1 MTSKRWSYS
10 SQWVGGED
18 RELIYLASASDTYCI
33 LAGSNVCCSWL
44 ANTTCSLAA
53 SRRCSTE
60 RRMSDIGQTYH
71 ALWASLLP
79 QSNRQTGFSLRS
91 PTRRSYVE
99 FCRVG
104 FCFRYRLEYD
114 TPNALVEFALLR
126 SDGVQIY
133 NSLIRR
139 RKQINEAFGGSL
151 FWLRDV
157 HSSEHPG
164 TYYALAY
171 TIVCPSLRVLDR
183 ESWPTVQLQMI
194 DAMVRLEQAIVPHL
208 QRWLEED

>member
-1 MTSKRWSYS
+1 M
-10 SQWVGGED
+10 
-18 RELIYLASASDTYCI
+18 
-33 LAGSNVCCSWL
+33 
-44 ANTTCSLAA
+44 
-53 SRRCSTE
+53 E
-60 RRMSDIGQTYH
+60 RYMSDIGQTYH
-71 ALWASLLP
+71 AFWASLLP

-126 SDGVQIY
+126 SDSERIY
-133 NSLIRR
+133 KSLVRQ

-151 FWLRDV
+151 LWLREAQSAE
-157 HSSEHPG
+157 HSWP
-164 TYYALAY
+164 YPALAW
-171 TIVCPSLRVLDR
+171 TITCSGLRDLDR
-183 ESWPTVQLQMI
+183 EAWPAVQSQMI
-194 DAMVRLEQAIVPHL
+194 DAMVRLEQAVVPYL

>member
-1 MTSKRWSYS
+1 
-10 SQWVGGED
+10 
-18 RELIYLASASDTYCI
+18 
-33 LAGSNVCCSWL
+33 
-44 ANTTCSLAA
+44 
-53 SRRCSTE
+53 
-60 RRMSDIGQTYH
+60 MSEAGQTYH
-71 ALWASLLP
+71 AFWASLLP

-126 SDGVQIY
+126 SDGEQIY
-133 NSLIRR
+133 NSLVRR

-151 FWLRDV
+151 LWRRDT
-157 HSSEHPG
+157 HSSERSDPYH
-164 TYYALAY
+164 TLACQ
-171 TIVCPSLRVLDR
+171 IACPSLRELDR

-194 DAMVRLEQAIVPHL
+194 DAMVHLEQAIVPYL

>member
-1 MTSKRWSYS
+1 
-10 SQWVGGED
+10 
-18 RELIYLASASDTYCI
+18 
-33 LAGSNVCCSWL
+33 
-44 ANTTCSLAA
+44 
-53 SRRCSTE
+53 
-60 RRMSDIGQTYH
+60 MSDIGQTYH

-126 SDGVQIY
+126 SDGE
-133 NSLIRR
+133 
-139 RKQINEAFGGSL
+139 QINEAFGGSL
-151 FWLRDV
+151 LWLREA
-157 HSSEHPG
+157 HSSEHPWP
-164 TYYALAY
+164 YPALAW
-171 TIVCPSLRVLDR
+171 TIACPSLRELDR
-183 ESWPTVQLQMI
+183 ESWPAIQSQMI
-194 DAMVRLEQAIVPHL
+194 DAMVRLERAVVPYL

>member
-1 MTSKRWSYS
+1 
-10 SQWVGGED
+10 
-18 RELIYLASASDTYCI
+18 
-33 LAGSNVCCSWL
+33 
-44 ANTTCSLAA
+44 
-53 SRRCSTE
+53 
-60 RRMSDIGQTYH
+60 MSDISQTYH
-71 ALWASLLP
+71 DFWASLLP

-104 FCFRYRLEYD
+104 FCFHYRLEYD

-171 TIVCPSLRVLDR
+171 TIVCPSLRELDR